1 MQRKGRVMPAYP
13 RMCTTAMIVSASRTL
28 AALAAVVAL
37 AACGDAGPKPWQGY
51 VEGEF
56 VYVASSQAGTLEALR
71 VARGQQIDAGAPL
84 FDLESTFELAAQA
97 HARETLAS
105 AEAQLRDLATGKR
118 PDEIAVSEAQL
129 RQAMAVR
136 DRALAQFDRDQ
147 AQYAAGGI
155 SREQLDA
162 SRADAR
168 SSTARVQELLS
179 SLRVARL
186 PGREAQ
192 RQAQAAQVD
201 AARASL
207 AQADWQLAQKHPRA
221 GAAGRVYDTLYRV
234 GEWVA
239 AGSPVVRLLPP
250 GNIKVRFFVPEAAL
264 GSLRAGQTVHIACDG
279 CGAGVNARITYV
291 ANQAEY
297 TPPVIYSNDTRDK
310 LVYMVEAHPDAAHAV
325 RLNPGQPVQV
335 TRQ

>member
-1 MQRKGRVMPAYP
+1 MAALPRK
-13 RMCTTAMIVSASRTL
+13 CTTAMTVTAVTACATL
-28 AALAAVVAL
+28 TLLAG
-37 AACGDAGPKPWQGY
+37 CGENGPKPWQGY

-56 VYVASSQAGTLEALR
+56 VYVASSQAGTLQTLS
-71 VARGQQIDAGAPL
+71 VARGQQVKAGDPL

-105 AEAQLRDLATGKR
+105 AEAQLRDIQTGKR

-129 RQAMAVR
+129 RQAVAARDKAVT
-136 DRALAQFDRDQ
+136 QFDRDQ
-147 AQYAAGGI
+147 AQYAVGGI

-168 SSTARVQELLS
+168 SSTAHVQELQS
-179 SLRVARL
+179 SLAVARL

-192 RQAQAAQVD
+192 RQSQAAQVD
-201 AARASL
+201 VARASL
-207 AQADWQLAQKHPRA
+207 AQADWQLAQKHAVA
-221 GAAGRVYDTLYRV
+221 GTAARVYDTMYRV

-264 GSLRAGQTVHIACDG
+264 GGLHAGQTVHIACDG
-279 CGAGVNARITYV
+279 CGAGVDARITYV

-310 LVYMVEAHPDAAHAV
+310 LVYMIEAHPSATDAV
-325 RLNPGQPVQV
+325 KLNPGQPVQV
-335 TRQ
+335 SRP

>member
-1 MQRKGRVMPAYP
+1 MQAYT
-13 RMCTTAMIVSASRTL
+13 RMCTTATTL
-28 AALAAVVAL
+28 AVTAALAG
-37 AACGDAGPKPWQGY
+37 CGDHGPAPWQGY

-56 VYVASSQAGTLEALR
+56 VYVASSQAGTLQTLSVR
-71 VARGQQIDAGAPL
+71 RGQQVKAGDAL

-97 HARETLAS
+97 HARKTLAS
-105 AEAQLRDLATGKR
+105 AEAQLRDLDTGKR
-118 PDEIAVSEAQL
+118 PDEIAVSAAQL
-129 RQAMAVR
+129 KQAIAVR
-136 DRALAQFDRDQ
+136 DKSIAQFDRDQ

-168 SSTARVQELLS
+168 SSTAHVQELQS
-179 SLRVARL
+179 SLAVARL

-207 AQADWQLAQKHPRA
+207 AQADWQLAQKHPEA
-221 GAAGRVYDTLYRV
+221 SAAGRVYDTMYRV

-239 AGSPVVRLLPP
+239 AGSPVLRLLPP
-250 GNIKVRFFVPEAAL
+250 GNIKVRFFVPETVL
-264 GSLRAGQTVHIACDG
+264 GSLSAGQTVHIACDG
-279 CGAGVNARITYV
+279 CGAGVDARITYV
-291 ANQAEY
+291 AHEAEY

-310 LVYMVEAHPDAAHAV
+310 LVYMIEARPAAADATK
-325 RLNPGQPVQV
+325 LNPGQPVQV
-335 TRQ
+335 TRP

>member
-1 MQRKGRVMPAYP
+1 MQAYT
-13 RMCTTAMIVSASRTL
+13 RMCTNAMTL
-28 AALAAVVAL
+28 AVTAALAG
-37 AACGDAGPKPWQGY
+37 CGDHGPAPWQGY

-56 VYVASSQAGTLEALR
+56 VYVASSQAGTLQTLS
-71 VARGQQIDAGAPL
+71 VTRGQQVKAGDAL
-84 FDLESTFELAAQA
+84 FALESTFELAAQA

-105 AEAQLRDLATGKR
+105 AEAQLRDLDTGKR
-118 PDEIAVSEAQL
+118 PDEIAVSAAQL
-129 RQAMAVR
+129 RQAIAVR
-136 DRALAQFDRDQ
+136 DKSVAQFDRDQ

-168 SSTARVQELLS
+168 SSTAHVQELQS
-179 SLRVARL
+179 SLAVAKL

-207 AQADWQLAQKHPRA
+207 AQADWQLAQKHPGA
-221 GAAGRVYDTLYRV
+221 SAAGRVCDTMYRV

-250 GNIKVRFFVPEAAL
+250 GNIKVRFFVPETAL
-264 GSLRAGQTVHIACDG
+264 GSLSAGQTVHISCDG
-279 CGAGVNARITYV
+279 CGAGVDARITYV
-291 ANQAEY
+291 SNQAEY

-310 LVYMVEAHPDAAHAV
+310 LVYMIEAHPAPADAPK
-325 RLNPGQPVQV
+325 LNPGQPVQV

>member
-1 MQRKGRVMPAYP
+1 MQAYT
-13 RMCTTAMIVSASRTL
+13 RMCTNAMTLAITVAL
-28 AALAAVVAL
+28 AALAG
-37 AACGDAGPKPWQGY
+37 CGDRGPAPWQGY

-56 VYVASSQAGTLEALR
+56 VYVASSQAGTLQTLS
-71 VARGQQIDAGAPL
+71 VARGQQVKAGDAL
-84 FDLESTFELAAQA
+84 FALESTFELAAQS

-105 AEAQLRDLATGKR
+105 AEAQLRDLDTGKR
-118 PDEIAVSEAQL
+118 PDEIAVSAAQL
-129 RQAMAVR
+129 KQAIAVR
-136 DRALAQFDRDQ
+136 DKSVAQFDRDQ

-168 SSTARVQELLS
+168 SSTARVQELQS
-179 SLRVARL
+179 SLAVARL
-186 PGREAQ
+186 PGRQAQ

-207 AQADWQLAQKHPRA
+207 TQADWQLAQKRPSA
-221 GAAGRVYDTLYRV
+221 SAAGRVYDTMYRV

-264 GSLRAGQTVHIACDG
+264 GGLSAGQTVHIGCDG
-279 CGAGVNARITYV
+279 CGAGVDARITYISH
-291 ANQAEY
+291 QAEY

-310 LVYMVEAHPDAAHAV
+310 LVYMIEAHPAAADATK
-325 RLNPGQPVQV
+325 LNPGQPVQV

>member
-1 MQRKGRVMPAYP
+1 M
-13 RMCTTAMIVSASRTL
+13 TL
-28 AALAAVVAL
+28 AVTAALAG
-37 AACGDAGPKPWQGY
+37 CGDHGPAPWQGY

-56 VYVASSQAGTLEALR
+56 VYVASSQAGTLQTLS
-71 VARGQQIDAGAPL
+71 VTRGQQVKAGDAL
-84 FDLESTFELAAQA
+84 FALESTFELAAQA

-105 AEAQLRDLATGKR
+105 AEAQLRDLDTGKR
-118 PDEIAVSEAQL
+118 PDEIAVSAAQL
-129 RQAMAVR
+129 RQAIAVR
-136 DRALAQFDRDQ
+136 DKSVAQFDRDQ

-168 SSTARVQELLS
+168 SSTAHVQELQS
-179 SLRVARL
+179 SLAVAKL

-207 AQADWQLAQKHPRA
+207 AQADWQLAQKHL
-221 GAAGRVYDTLYRV
+221 GASASGRVYDTMYRV

-250 GNIKVRFFVPEAAL
+250 GNIKVRFFVPETAL
-264 GSLRAGQTVHIACDG
+264 GNLSAGQTVHISCDG
-279 CGAGVNARITYV
+279 CGAGVDARITYV
-291 ANQAEY
+291 SNQAEY

-310 LVYMVEAHPDAAHAV
+310 LVYMIEAHPAPADAPK
-325 RLNPGQPVQV
+325 LNPGQPVQV